1 MDGFYT
7 FLIGPALWV
16 TLFVFVTGLIA
27 RVFYLYGLSR
37 ERDKVFYNHMN
48 WSWAWKSIWH
58 WMIPWGSASMRNQP
72 VFTFVF
78 FLFHVCLFV
87 TPIFLS
93 AHNILLR
100 EWLGFSLWTLPDG
113 VADILTMATM
123 AALIFLFLRR
133 LIRPEVR
140 VLTTAWDHTLLGL
153 TLLPFLTGF
162 LAYHQWGPYPL
173 MLILHILSAEVL
185 LLIIPF
191 SKLGH
196 MVLWFFSRS
205 FIGFEM
211 GGRRGARSW

>member
-1 MDGFYT
+1 MDGLYT

-16 TLFVFVTGLIA
+16 TLFVFVTGLIS
-27 RVFYLYGLSR
+27 RVVYLYGLSQ
-37 ERDKVFYNHMN
+37 ERDKVFYNHMD

-72 VFTFVF
+72 VFTLVFFVF
-78 FLFHVCLFV
+78 HICLFV

-93 AHNILLR
+93 AHNILLN

-113 VADILTMATM
+113 VADIMTIVTIIA
-123 AALIFLFLRR
+123 IVFLFFRR
-133 LIRPEVR
+133 LFRPEVKI
-140 VLTTAWDHTLLGL
+140 LTTSWDYTLLGL

-173 MLILHILSAEVL
+173 MLILHIISAEVL

-191 SKLGH
+191 CKLGH
-196 MVLWFFSRS
+196 MVLWFFTRS

>member
-1 MDGFYT
+1 MDGLYT

-16 TLFVFVTGLIA
+16 TLFVFVAGLIT
-27 RVFYLYGLSR
+27 RVVYLYALSQ
-37 ERDKVFYNHMN
+37 ERDKVFYNHMD
-48 WSWAWKSIWH
+48 WGWAWKSIWH
-58 WMIPWGSASMRNQP
+58 WMVPWGSASMRNQP
-72 VFTFVF
+72 VFTLVFFVF
-78 FLFHVCLFV
+78 HICLFV

-93 AHNILLR
+93 AHNILLN
-100 EWLGFSLWTLPDG
+100 EWLGFSLWTIPDG
-113 VADILTMATM
+113 VADIMTIATIV
-123 AALIFLFLRR
+123 AIVFLFLRR
-133 LIRPEVR
+133 LFRPEVR
-140 VLTTAWDHTLLGL
+140 ILTTSWDYTLLGL

-162 LAYHQWGPYPL
+162 LAYHQWGPYPF
-173 MLILHILSAEVL
+173 MLILHIISAEVL

>member
-1 MDGFYT
+1 
-7 FLIGPALWV
+7 
-16 TLFVFVTGLIA
+16 
-27 RVFYLYGLSR
+27 
-37 ERDKVFYNHMN
+37 
-48 WSWAWKSIWH
+48 
-58 WMIPWGSASMRNQP
+58 
-72 VFTFVF
+72 
-78 FLFHVCLFV
+78 
-87 TPIFLS
+87 
-93 AHNILLR
+93 
-100 EWLGFSLWTLPDG
+100 LWTLPDG

-140 VLTTAWDHTLLGL
+140 ILTTAWDHTLLGL

>member
-1 MDGFYT
+1 MDGLYT
-7 FLIGPALWV
+7 FLIGPALWM
-16 TLFVFVTGLIA
+16 TLGVFVTGLIA
-27 RVFYLYGLSR
+27 RVVYLYGLSR
-37 ERDKVFYNHMN
+37 ERDKVFYNHID

-72 VFTFVF
+72 VFTLVFFVF
-78 FLFHVCLFV
+78 HICLFV

-93 AHNILLR
+93 AHNILLK
-100 EWLGFSLWTLPDG
+100 EWLGFSLWTLPDS
-113 VADILTMATM
+113 VADILTIVTIVA
-123 AALIFLFLRR
+123 IVFLVLRR
-133 LIRPEVR
+133 LFRPEVR
-140 VLTTAWDHTLLGL
+140 ILTTGWDYSLLGL

-162 LAYHQWGPYPL
+162 LAYHQWGPYPF
-173 MLILHILSAEVL
+173 MLILHIISAEVL

-196 MVLWFFSRS
+196 MILWFFSRS